1 VKSVVQ
7 DEACAAVDEEKAS
20 SASEYETDED
30 WEDERKNKQAN
41 QLKEQVPKYSVAD
54 YTVCLHT
61 LCCVCFLAAVVKLL
75 INAASAIH
83 TGREY
88 LPFVHF
94 GL

>member
-1 VKSVVQ
+1 MCVSVSQVWLQVKSVVQ

-54 YTVCLHT
+54 SLFACIHFVVYV
-61 LCCVCFLAAVVKLL
+61 FLQLL
-75 INAASAIH
+75 
-83 TGREY
+83 
-88 LPFVHF
+88 
-94 GL
+94 